1 MAHGDQTAP
10 AAVSAQVKSAT
21 RTLDIIEYVVATAR
35 PLVAQEIAV
44 ALGIPVSSLSYLLS
58 TLVERGYIVREG
70 RRYMPGPGLERLQTS
85 RGGPTLADR
94 AVPLVQWLRAQ
105 LNETASFLVRAE
117 WEAEV
122 LVTQSS
128 NHALRYSLDVGS
140 RLPLHA
146 LAGGRALL
154 TLMDEGELARY
165 FAGSTRRRLTP
176 STIVDE
182 GALRRAIAQAQ
193 EAGIAETDEEYS
205 LGIHGMACVVMAG
218 DLPAGALSVAIPK
231 VRLTPE
237 RHEKAIKLLQRAA
250 TMLDQQA

>member
-1 MAHGDQTAP
+1 MAAGQDEAGPP
-10 AAVSAQVKSAT
+10 ALSPAQVKSAT

-70 RRYMPGPGLERLQTS
+70 RRYLPGPGLERLQTRRS
-85 RGGPTLADR
+85 GPTLADR
-94 AVPLVQWLRAQ
+94 VTPLVQWLRTQ
-105 LNETASFLVRAE
+105 LNETASFLIRTD

-154 TLMDEGELARY
+154 TLLEESELAGY
-165 FAGSTRRRLTP
+165 FASSTRRRLTP
-176 STIVDE
+176 STITNE
-182 GALRRAIAQAQ
+182 SGLRRAIAQARA
-193 EAGIAETDEEYS
+193 AGIAETDEEYS
-205 LGIHGMACVVMAG
+205 LGIHGMACIVMAG
-218 DLPAGALSVAIPK
+218 DLPVGALAVAIPK
-231 VRLTPE
+231 VRLSSD
-237 RHEKAIKLLQRAA
+237 RRDQAIRLLQRGA
-250 TMLDQQA
+250 TMLHS

>member
-1 MAHGDQTAP
+1 MAAEQDQTSPTALSP
-10 AAVSAQVKSAT
+10 AQVKSAT

-70 RRYMPGPGLERLQTS
+70 RRYLPGPGLERLRT
-85 RGGPTLADR
+85 RRHGPTLADR
-94 AVPLVQWLRAQ
+94 AAPLVQWLRAQ
-105 LNETASFLVRAE
+105 LNETASFLVRAG

-128 NHALRYSLDVGS
+128 SHALRYSLDVGS
-140 RLPLHA
+140 KLPLHA

-154 TLMDEGELARY
+154 TLLDEGELARY
-165 FAGSTRRRLTP
+165 FAGSTRRRMTP
-176 STIVDE
+176 STIVNE
-182 GALRRAIAQAQ
+182 HELRRAIGLARD
-193 EAGIAETDEEYS
+193 AGIAQTNEEYS

-218 DLPAGALSVAIPK
+218 DAPVGALAVAIPK
-231 VRLTPE
+231 VRLTPD
-237 RHEKAIKLLQRAA
+237 RHDKAIKLLQRAA
-250 TMLDQQA
+250 AMLDS